1 MRSKALHG
9 AHLNWD
15 FGPKFPPLGKLNGAF
30 PFLGRLG
37 FLNLPRTAA
46 GADKIGKGFIQS

>member
-1 MRSKALHG
+1 
-9 AHLNWD
+9 LNWD

-37 FLNLPRTAA
+37 FLNLPRTTTV
-46 GADKIGKGFIQS
+46 ADKIGKGFIQSRV